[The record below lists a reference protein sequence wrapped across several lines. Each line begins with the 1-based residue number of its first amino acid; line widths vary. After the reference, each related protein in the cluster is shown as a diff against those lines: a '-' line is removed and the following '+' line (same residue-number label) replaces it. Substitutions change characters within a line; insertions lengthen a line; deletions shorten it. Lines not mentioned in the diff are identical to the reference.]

1 MGGLRKHMPWTFAT
15 FLIGAI
21 SIAGIW
27 PLAGFWSKDEIIV
40 SSQTMPV
47 LFALAMI
54 TVFMTAFYMF
64 RAVFMTFM
72 GEYRG
77 GAPAE
82 EGGHDSHAGHGPH
95 ESSWVMVIPLVIL
108 SILAICAGWWNVTG
122 GFNAFMG
129 HAGHG
134 EQAGF
139 FANFFGV
146 LSHPLPLISLIVAI
160 LGIFLAYAMYIKKWI
175 SAEKVGR
182 IFKPLYTLFSRK
194 YYMDELYENVIV
206 RKVLYGGIFRACAWF
221 DSHVIDGLVNGL
233 ARGTGTASTTLR
245 KAETG
250 QLQLYG
256 LTIIIGI
263 IAIVVCLLIFG

>member
-1 MGGLRKHMPWTFAT
+1 
-15 FLIGAI
+15 
-21 SIAGIW
+21 
-27 PLAGFWSKDEIIV
+27 
-40 SSQTMPV
+40 
-47 LFALAMI
+47 
-54 TVFMTAFYMF
+54 
-64 RAVFMTFM
+64 
-72 GEYRG
+72 
-77 GAPAE
+77 
-82 EGGHDSHAGHGPH
+82 
-95 ESSWVMVIPLVIL
+95 MVIPLVIL
-108 SILAICAGWWNVTG
+108 SILAVCAGWWNVTG

-129 HAGHG
+129 HAAHG

-139 FANFFGV
+139 FASFFGV

-206 RKVLYGGIFRACAWF
+206 RTVLYNGIFRACAWF

-256 LTIIIGI
+256 LTIIIGV
-263 IAIVVCLLIFG
+263 IAIIVCLLIFG